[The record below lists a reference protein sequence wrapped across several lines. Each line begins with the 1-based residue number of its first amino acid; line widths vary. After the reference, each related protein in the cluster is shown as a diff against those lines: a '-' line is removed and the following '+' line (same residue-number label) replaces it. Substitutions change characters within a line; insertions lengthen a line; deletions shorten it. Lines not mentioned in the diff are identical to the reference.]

1 MRLPPLNALRAFE
14 SAARHGGFSGA
25 AEELCV
31 TRGAVSRHV
40 KRLEEH
46 LGVALF
52 RRLPQG
58 IELTEA
64 GRRFLPILTGAFE
77 TIGRGAREVASGGKD
92 LRIICPP
99 TLSIRWLIPRLDDF
113 HASYPE
119 INVRLTTALYTWE
132 DFVSGE
138 FDLGIGCPAEGRQPA
153 GIEDL
158 PLFPMVIVPACAPSL
173 LKGPTPL
180 KQPADLARFTL
191 LHESAGHLDWTTW
204 LTAFGVQ
211 GIDPQ
216 SGVLL
221 PNLDMAVKAAVMG
234 KGVVMGDLVLTRE
247 EFDSG
252 LLVMPFGNMLC
263 ETDYGDF
270 ALRGPTRCWRDPKVE
285 AFKSW
290 FVAAAV
296 DDAENCARQ
305 MRSVSKA

>member
-14 SAARHGGFSGA
+14 AAARHGGFTGA
-25 AEELCV
+25 AGELCV

-40 KRLEEH
+40 KLLEEH

-77 TIGRGAREVASGGKD
+77 TIGRGAREIASGGKD
-92 LRIICPP
+92 LRVICPP

-113 HASYPE
+113 RATYPE
-119 INVRLTTALYTWE
+119 INVRLTTALYGWE

-138 FDLGIGCPAEGRQPA
+138 FDLGFGCVVEGNQPG
-153 GIEDL
+153 GIEVL
-158 PLFPMVIVPACAPSL
+158 PLFPMVIVPACAPAL
-173 LKGPTPL
+173 LNGPLPL
-180 KQPADLARFTL
+180 KQPSDLAHFTL
-191 LHESAGHLDWTTW
+191 LHESPGHLDWTTW
-204 LTAFGVQ
+204 LTTFGVH

-216 SGVLL
+216 SGVVL

-247 EFDSG
+247 EFESG
-252 LLVMPFGNMLC
+252 LLVMPFEDMLC
-263 ETDYGDF
+263 ETSNSDF
-270 ALRGPTRCWRDPKVE
+270 ALRGPTQTWRDPKVD
-285 AFKSW
+285 AFRSW
-290 FVAAAV
+290 IVAAAA
-296 DDAENCARQ
+296 DDAANCARR
-305 MRSVSKA
+305 MR